1 MQKYLNETRT
11 QILFFFVED
20 VGERDFAM
28 LEVVSNEIE
37 IDSRQPFV
45 F

>member
-1 MQKYLNETRT
+1 MQKYLNETHT
-11 QILFFFVED
+11 QFFFVED

-37 IDSRQPFV
+37 IDSKQPFV
-45 F
+45 A